1 MIVDILFILLL
12 RYKKYK
18 GIACKLEKKSLE
30 NTNRVI
36 KLKIHKTKL
45 LVEFLALTGRVV
57 TMCNTNPLLTLGI
70 LRLQHY

>member
-45 LVEFLALTGRVV
+45 LVELLALTGE
-57 TMCNTNPLLTLGI
+57 L
-70 LRLQHY
+70 